1 MVPFF
6 SSRQVFRTLVSIV
19 GLSSALCLSG
29 NNLGIAALP
38 PQGSPKNSTVLHL
51 AKANTQI
58 SDVLLAVAIERS
70 VPALSLATSTPG
82 QITDDAGRVLR
93 GVSTSQPLI
102 VQTSN
107 GTIAIAK
114 SSFVMPNSF
123 WVTASSGGYVWVGN
137 RWYRGRVRVIL
148 QGDGLLA
155 VNHVHLEQYLFSVVG
170 SEMPA
175 SWPLEAL
182 KAQAVAARSY
192 ALVHYL
198 RPASPFFHLG
208 NTQRWQVYKG
218 VDSESSR
225 TYEAVRLTSGQVL
238 SHRGGVVE
246 SLYAATD
253 EIVSDAHGG
262 QGMSQYGARDLAA
275 KGYSY
280 RHILGNYY
288 PGVSLAQIRLR
299 DR

>member
-1 MVPFF
+1 MVQFLQ
-6 SSRQVFRTLVSIV
+6 SRQVFPAWVSILGVSGSLLLTGV
-19 GLSSALCLSG
+19 GM
-29 NNLGIAALP
+29 AAFP
-38 PQGSPKNSTVLHL
+38 PQASLRNTSLHL
-51 AKANTQI
+51 AKANTQV
-58 SDVLLAVAIERS
+58 SDVLLAVAIEQNIA
-70 VPALSLATSTPG
+70 ALSLATSTPG
-82 QITDDAGRVLR
+82 QVTDDTGRVLR
-93 GVSTSQPLI
+93 GVSRSQPLI
-102 VQTSN
+102 VQASN
-107 GTIAIAK
+107 GAIAIAN
-114 SSFVMPNSF
+114 SSFTMPKSF
-123 WVTASSGGYVWVGN
+123 WVNASSGGYVWVGS

-148 QGDGLLA
+148 QGDTLSA
-155 VNHVHLEQYLFSVVG
+155 INHVHLEQYLVSVVG

-198 RPASPFFHLG
+198 RPASSFFHLG

-218 VDSESSR
+218 IDAENSR

-262 QGMSQYGARDLAA
+262 RGMSQYGARDLAA